1 MRKIAVLLILAG
13 LGVGSAVAQTQATTH
28 KVDSIT
34 VSAAEMADL
43 LISDAKKYLGR
54 PYRWA
59 ANGPHA
65 FDCSGFTKYVYA
77 KFGYNLG
84 RTVPAQM
91 SGGRPVTGGL
101 HNLQKGDILIYGS
114 RKDPKKP
121 GHVGIFIE
129 LDKSNNEFTFIHAAN
144 SGVIISRSGETY
156 YRERFLAAV
165 RMLPDFVPAAPEMPH
180 VQEHLDTLYS
190 NVVLPM
196 GPDTLEL
203 SAAARRIVLLE
214 DGTWIMI
221 GDNGEVIL
229 PSQAVGKDEVRVIYG
244 NGTWKE
250 MPVSQRRIPENRYD
264 PKTEAAATTTTTSTA
279 SSSSTKKYHTVKSG
293 DTLYGLAIKYKT
305 NVSTICRLNG
315 IKESS
320 VLKLGMKLRVK

>member
-1 MRKIAVLLILAG
+1 MRKLTILLILMGLCAG
-13 LGVGSAVAQTQATTH
+13 TASAQKQTTTQ

-91 SGGRPVTGGL
+91 SGGRQVTGGL
-101 HNLQKGDILIYGS
+101 HNLQKGDLLIYGS

-144 SGVIISRSGETY
+144 RGVIISKSSESY
-156 YRERFLAAV
+156 YRDRFLMAV
-165 RMLPDFVPAAPEMPH
+165 RMMPDFVPSAPQMPH
-180 VQEHLDTLYS
+180 TEEHLDTLYS
-190 NVVLPM
+190 NMVLPVV
-196 GPDTLEL
+196 PDTLKL
-203 SAAARRIVLLE
+203 SAADRRIVLLE
-214 DGTWIMI
+214 DGTWIMV
-221 GDNGEVIL
+221 GENGEIIL
-229 PSQAVGKDEVRVIYG
+229 PSKSENKDEIRVIYG
-244 NGTWKE
+244 NGTWKD
-250 MPVSQRRIPENRYD
+250 MPVSQRRIPEKRYD
-264 PKTEAAATTTTTSTA
+264 PKTEAATTSAT
-279 SSSSTKKYHTVKSG
+279 SSTSASTKKYHTVKSG

-305 NVSTICRLNG
+305 KVSEICRLNG
-315 IKESS
+315 IKESTI
-320 VLKLGMKLRVK
+320 LKLGMKLRVK